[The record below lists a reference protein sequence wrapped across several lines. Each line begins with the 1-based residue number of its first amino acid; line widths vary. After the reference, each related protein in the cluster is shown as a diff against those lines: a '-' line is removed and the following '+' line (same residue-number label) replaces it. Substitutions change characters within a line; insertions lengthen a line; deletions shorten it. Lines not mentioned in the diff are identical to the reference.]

1 MSNKFNIKIRSG
13 LNKIIDIVISSY
25 GQIEAGNLIDLTHS
39 EEPWKNTKRNQ
50 IIDFELIKNY
60 FKEVYS
66 D

>member
-1 MSNKFNIKIRSG
+1 MKKNGSKLLFNY
-13 LNKIIDIVISSY
+13 LA
-25 GQIEAGNLIDLTHS
+25 IEAGNLIDLTHS
-39 EEPWKNTKRNQ
+39 EEPWNNTKRNQ